1 MLENCRWLLYISRL
15 FGCHP
20 HTIDEIS
27 VFTNFRPL
35 AMYSLIVC
43 SVYCAAAYYAFG
55 FATLCVTINVG
66 CVLQQINRYTQTLYM
81 ILSTLLSYLRHT
93 EFERTIATTRKF
105 DDLMQY
111 YRWYT
116 DNKRKNYYMQ
126 LLIILLIF
134 SAWVLF
140 SAIAMLVIKK
150 MSDTSEITYY
160 TFVIQYITRMTFS
173 MEIVKFC
180 FLYDALR
187 RRFRHLNGLCHK
199 LIGIVLS
206 IDQFQIE

>member
-1 MLENCRWLLYISRL
+1 MLENCRWLLYASRL

-35 AMYSLIVC
+35 AMYSLIAC
-43 SVYCAAAYYAFG
+43 GIYCAAAYYALG
-55 FATLCVTINVG
+55 FAILCAIINVR
-66 CVLQQINRYTQTLYM
+66 CVLQRINQYTRTFYM

-93 EFERTIATTRKF
+93 EFERTVATSRKF

-111 YRWYT
+111 HRWYT
-116 DNKRKNYYMQ
+116 DNKQKNHYMQ
-126 LLIILLIF
+126 WLIILLIF

-140 SAIAMLVIKK
+140 IAVEMLVIKK
-150 MSDTSEITYY
+150 INTTNEISYY
-160 TFVIQYITRMTFS
+160 TFVIEYVTRMMFS
-173 MEIVKFC
+173 MEIAKFC

-187 RRFRHLNGLCHK
+187 RKFCQLNGLCHK
-199 LIGIVLS
+199 LIGIMH
-206 IDQFQIE
+206 